1 MTFIFVSHAKLSS
14 TSVCCSA
21 ITSGTGYEVGATTG
35 AYFVDLE
42 LDRTIGETDLS
53 KKEQFIFDFFEI

>member
-1 MTFIFVSHAKLSS
+1 
-14 TSVCCSA
+14 
-21 ITSGTGYEVGATTG
+21 
-35 AYFVDLE
+35 LE